1 MSRSISA
8 IYAAWCTA
16 EVIVYSHFAKEV
28 KLLAHHTG
36 ELSLESYAKRQ
47 SQLLFHESGTQ

>member
-16 EVIVYSHFAKEV
+16 EVIVYSHFAKDV
-28 KLLAHHTG
+28 KLLAHRTG
-36 ELSLESYAKRQ
+36 ELSLESYVNHQ
-47 SQLLFHESGTQ
+47 SQSLFHESGIQ

>member
-16 EVIVYSHFAKEV
+16 EVIVYSHFAKDV
-28 KLLAHHTG
+28 KLLAHRTG